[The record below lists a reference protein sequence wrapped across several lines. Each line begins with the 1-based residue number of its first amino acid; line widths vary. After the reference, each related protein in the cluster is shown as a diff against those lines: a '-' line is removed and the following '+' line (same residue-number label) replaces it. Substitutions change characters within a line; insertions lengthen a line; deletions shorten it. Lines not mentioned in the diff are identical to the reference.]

1 MRYLREERKA
11 ETTGMQLLAFSF
23 IAYMNPRDKAMKWEV
38 RRNYLAVWTPC
49 TKGKAKSAIISS
61 KLLE

>member
-23 IAYMNPRDKAMKWEV
+23 VAYMNPRDKAMK
-38 RRNYLAVWTPC
+38 
-49 TKGKAKSAIISS
+49 
-61 KLLE
+61 